1 MDNKYI
7 RDPNSLAVLESNLD
21 ALQQSRLR
29 KKILKEKNDKIYE
42 LELQIKDLEK
52 GFNNLTEIV
61 NGIIKNGI
69 TSK

>member
-1 MDNKYI
+1 MNNKYI
-7 RDPNSLAVLESNLD
+7 RDPNSLAVLESNLEE
-21 ALQQSRLR
+21 LHQSRLR
-29 KKILKEKNDKIYE
+29 KKILKEKNNKIYE

>member
-1 MDNKYI
+1 MNNKYI

-21 ALQQSRLR
+21 ALQQSRIR
-29 KKILKEKNDKIYE
+29 KRILKEKNNKIQE
-42 LELQIKDLEK
+42 LELQIKDLET
-52 GFNNLTEIV
+52 GFNNLTELV